1 MTNLGHRFRSWQQR
15 PAPPVV
21 PPAAPQPHGTD
32 NLPAY
37 AYSLGKHAF
46 FGVTSAETLPYKA
59 PLA

>member
-1 MTNLGHRFRSWQQR
+1 MINLGRQYGSRQQR

-21 PPAAPQPHGTD
+21 PFPAPQPRGID
-32 NLPAY
+32 NFPGY